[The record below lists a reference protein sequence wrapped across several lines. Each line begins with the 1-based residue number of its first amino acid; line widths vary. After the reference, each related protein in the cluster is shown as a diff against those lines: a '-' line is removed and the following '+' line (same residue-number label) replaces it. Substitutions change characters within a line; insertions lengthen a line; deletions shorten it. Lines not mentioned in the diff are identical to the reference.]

1 MFYPSFTLGQWYNK
15 PKSEKRKSNPMIVE
29 IFGNFIEN
37 LPESPEY
44 LILGFSPSSVPL
56 QQRWR
61 NNGLSADFLADYLTT
76 FFPAKEDDPD
86 TQYKQ
91 EEIKGAV
98 SYIANEL
105 LENAMKFNNDCTNYP
120 IGLSLH
126 LQSDRLIFMITNSI
140 ASNTVQSFQHYLD
153 KLTNA
158 DTQEMLITQ
167 LEENALEER
176 GNSSRLGYL
185 TMIEDY
191 GAKLGWKFE
200 TVEKDPTIVTVT
212 TMVQL
217 NI

>member
-1 MFYPSFTLGQWYNK
+1 
-15 PKSEKRKSNPMIVE
+15 MIK

-76 FFPAKEDDPD
+76 FFPAREDDPH

-91 EEIKGAV
+91 KEIKGAV

-105 LENAMKFNNDCTNYP
+105 LENAMKFNDDRTNHP
-120 IGLSLH
+120 IGLSLQ
-126 LQSDRLIFMITNSI
+126 LQSDRLIFRITNSI
-140 ASNTVQSFQHYLD
+140 ATESVKDFQNYVE
-153 KLTNA
+153 KLTTV
-158 DTQEMLITQ
+158 DTQEMLIDQ
-167 LEENALEER
+167 LEKNALEEN
-176 GNSSRLGYL
+176 GTSSRLGYL

-200 TVEKDPTIVTVT
+200 TMKKEPATIVVT